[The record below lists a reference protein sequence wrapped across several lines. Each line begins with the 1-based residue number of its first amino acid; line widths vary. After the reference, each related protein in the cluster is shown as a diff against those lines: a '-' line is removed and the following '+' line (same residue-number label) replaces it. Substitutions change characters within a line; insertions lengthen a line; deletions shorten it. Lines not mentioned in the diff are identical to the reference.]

1 MTSTALHSSDL
12 EGLALLRRGKVR
24 DVYEVGD
31 DLLIVATDRLSAF
44 DVVLSPPIPDKG
56 RILTS
61 LTLFWFEALDGVI
74 PNHLITA
81 DVERMPP
88 EVRAHRAVLAG
99 RSMLVKRLQ
108 MLPVEC
114 VARGFLVGSGWKDYQ
129 RTGEVCGH
137 RLPPGLAVSARLDP
151 PLFTPATK
159 AEVGHD
165 ENISRAE
172 AARVVGP
179 EMARRLEEVTLT
191 LYARARELAAQRG
204 VIIADTKFEFG
215 LDRAGRLVLG
225 DEILTPDSSRFWDAA
240 RYAPGRAQDSFD
252 KQRVR
257 DWLDA
262 QGWDH
267 SPPAPTLPP
276 EVVEDTRQ
284 TYLEIHRRLT
294 GRDPR

>member
-137 RLPPGLAVSARLDP
+137 RLPPGLEVSARLDP

>member
-1 MTSTALHSSDL
+1 MTAALHSSDL
-12 EGLALLRRGKVR
+12 AGLRLLRRGKVR
-24 DVYEVGD
+24 DVYEVGA

-44 DVVLSPPIPDKG
+44 DVVLSPPIPEKG

-61 LTLFWFEALDGVI
+61 LTLFWFEALGDAF

-81 DVERMPP
+81 DIDRMPK
-88 EVRAHRAVLAG
+88 EVRAHRAVLTG
-99 RSMLVKRLQ
+99 RSMLVKRLE

-129 RTGEVCGH
+129 RTGAVCGH
-137 RLPPGLAVSARLDP
+137 VLPKGLPVSARLDP

-165 ENISRAE
+165 ENISREE
-172 AARVVGP
+172 AGRIVGP
-179 EMARRLEEVTLT
+179 EMARRLEECTLD
-191 LYARARELAAQRG
+191 LYSRAREIAAKRG

-215 LDRAGRLVLG
+215 LDREGRLVLG
-225 DEILTPDSSRFWDAA
+225 DEILTPDSSRFWDAS
-240 RYAPGRAQDSFD
+240 RYAPGKAQDSFD

-267 SPPAPTLPP
+267 TPPAPLLP
-276 EVVEDTRQ
+276 ENVVEETRR
-284 TYLEIHRRLT
+284 TYREIHRRLT
-294 GRDPR
+294 GQEPR